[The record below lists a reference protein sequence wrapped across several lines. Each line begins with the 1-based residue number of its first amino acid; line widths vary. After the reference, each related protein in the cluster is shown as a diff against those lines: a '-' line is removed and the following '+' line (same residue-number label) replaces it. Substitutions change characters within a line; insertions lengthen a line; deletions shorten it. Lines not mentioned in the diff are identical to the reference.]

1 VKLVLLKLK
10 TQYSPIL
17 FALMLGLIILGSTLF
32 TNQPGIAQTITPSDV
47 WQIVYQKLPDFP
59 RENKYINK
67 ENGKV
72 AENNTLAT
80 RLIRYHVYTKGRSPI
95 YRLDWK
101 LTLADYLGANE
112 VMYDSSYPGNETL
125 RENPIDGDKAAI
137 ARLTRSQRNALVEV
151 LVNIFNP
158 NTQNTSAPRPNTT
171 ANPTTSTTPQPPQG
185 GGAQLLK

>member
-1 VKLVLLKLK
+1 
-10 TQYSPIL
+10 
-17 FALMLGLIILGSTLF
+17 MLGLIVLGSTLF

-47 WQIVYQKLPDFP
+47 WQVVYQKLPDFP

-158 NTQNTSAPRPNTT
+158 NTQNTSAPSPNTT

>member
-1 VKLVLLKLK
+1 MV
-10 TQYSPIL
+10 
-17 FALMLGLIILGSTLF
+17 GLIILGSTLF
-32 TNQPGIAQTITPSDV
+32 TNQPGIAQTITASDV

-80 RLIRYHVYTKGRSPI
+80 RLIRYHVYTKGRPAI

-101 LTLADYLGANE
+101 LTLADYLGVNE
-112 VMYDSSYPGNETL
+112 VMYDSSYPGNDTL
-125 RENPIDGDKAAI
+125 RENPIEGDKTAI
-137 ARLTRSQRNALVEV
+137 ARLTRSQRNALVQV

-158 NTQNTSAPRPNTT
+158 TSPNTPASSPNTT
-171 ANPTTSTTPQPPQG
+171 PNPNTSTTPQPPQG